1 MVVGGI
7 AGRTFI
13 DARQLSKCDYLEFV
27 SGVDS
32 R

>member
-1 MVVGGI
+1 MVVGGV

-13 DARQLSKCDYLEFV
+13 DARQLSEYEDLEFV
-27 SGVDS
+27 SRADS

>member
-1 MVVGGI
+1 MVVGGV

-13 DARQLSKCDYLEFV
+13 DERQLSEYEDLEFV
-27 SGVDS
+27 SRVDS